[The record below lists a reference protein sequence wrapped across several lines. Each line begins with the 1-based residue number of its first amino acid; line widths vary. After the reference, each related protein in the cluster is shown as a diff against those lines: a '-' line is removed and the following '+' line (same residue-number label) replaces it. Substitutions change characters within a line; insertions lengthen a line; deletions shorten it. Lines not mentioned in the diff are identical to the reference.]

1 MNRKLWANEE
11 KVVIVMEILRGDEP
25 AVVICIRYGVSA
37 TQAIQLTEKAGSLS
51 F

>member
-25 AVVICIRYGVSA
+25 AVVMMADINLDA
-37 TQAIQLTEKAGSLS
+37 A
-51 F
+51 FD